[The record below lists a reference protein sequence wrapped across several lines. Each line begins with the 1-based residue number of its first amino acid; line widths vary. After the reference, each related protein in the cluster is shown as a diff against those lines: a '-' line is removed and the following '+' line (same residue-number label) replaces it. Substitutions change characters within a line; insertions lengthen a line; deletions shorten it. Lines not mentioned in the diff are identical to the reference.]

1 LGATGGTDATAARR
15 IVRYCVSQKAVKQG
29 FKTCPIKTIN
39 AAHVD
44 DLVRG
49 LVLDHL
55 TKQHRTDLRNHEPE
69 TRDRW
74 IRDLVHRVV
83 VAPDCITVE
92 LDRNK
97 IAACVDAA
105 REIAPSRAAN
115 TRNPAS
121 TVPAGPFTPEAEDR
135 GQHLALTLRVQMK
148 RHDGRRLL
156 LSPEGHD
163 LLTTITRDGRPV
175 PRDHL
180 VRAVGLAFTWRREL
194 LRSNRTIESLA
205 QQAGITAPRVHS
217 ILTLTQ
223 LSPTILRSVL
233 TGTLG
238 ASISLAD
245 LLRAAQH
252 LDWSLQTKAIGA

>member
-1 LGATGGTDATAARR
+1 
-15 IVRYCVSQKAVKQG
+15 
-29 FKTCPIKTIN
+29 
-39 AAHVD
+39 
-44 DLVRG
+44 
-49 LVLDHL
+49 VLDHL
-55 TKQHRTDLRNHEPE
+55 TQQHRTDLRNQKPE

-83 VAPDCITVE
+83 VAPERITVE
-92 LDRNK
+92 LDHNK

-105 REIAPSRAAN
+105 PDTTPSHAAN
-115 TRNPAS
+115 TRSPAS
-121 TVPAGPFTPEAEDR
+121 TVPACPFTPETEDR
-135 GQHLALTLRVQMK
+135 GQHLALTLRVQIK

-163 LLTTITRDGRPV
+163 LLTTITPDGRPV

-180 VRAVGLAFTWRREL
+180 IRAVGLAFAWRREL
-194 LRSNRTIESLA
+194 LRSDRTIESLA
-205 QQAGITAPRVHS
+205 QQAKITAPRVHS

-223 LSPTILRSVL
+223 LSPTILQSIL

-252 LDWSLQTKAIGA
+252 LEWSRQAKSIGA